1 MQLSEIR
8 VKSKLVWLL
17 VALVGATGFAMLAL
31 SRGEQ
36 VNAVWLVLAAVSCYA
51 ISYRF
56 YSKFIAEKVF
66 ELDDR
71 RMTRMEEY
79 ISKMSAKMSVVMMVF
94 LFPALMIVL
103 AGPSFVAI
111 SRAFAS

>member
-56 YSKFIAEKVF
+56 YSKFIAERVLQ
-66 ELDDR
+66 LDDG
-71 RMTRMEEY
+71 RMCGGC
-79 ISKMSAKMSVVMMVF
+79 IFSATAA
-94 LFPALMIVL
+94 P
-103 AGPSFVAI
+103 PPWNCDP
-111 SRAFAS
+111 